1 MSEYDNRKKELKNAV
16 FWVIFAFFL
25 LKRLPISGLTLH
37 CQNYYVFLKKIEFYS
52 CSLVRNTA
60 NTSNRE
66 EQGNTHADMP
76 FCGVFHCIIPVTMRV
91 YGALPF
97 YSPLAMLFPNWE
109 KILGRGSFRL
119 SLCWALS
126 GSLGLRQVDLR
137 PFSIS

>member
-1 MSEYDNRKKELKNAV
+1 M
-16 FWVIFAFFL
+16 IFANFL
-25 LKRLPISGLTLH
+25 AKVAPVSGLTLH
-37 CQNYYVFLKKIEFYS
+37 CQNYYVFLKKIEFCS

-60 NTSNRE
+60 KTSNRE
-66 EQGNTHADMP
+66 EQGNAHADMP
-76 FCGVFHCIIPVTMRV
+76 FCVVFHCIIPVAMRV

-97 YSPLAMLFPNWE
+97 YSPLA

-126 GSLGLRQVDLR
+126 GSLGLRRVDLR

>member
-1 MSEYDNRKKELKNAV
+1 MSEYDNMRKCENLC
-16 FWVIFAFFL
+16 FRVIFANFGA
-25 LKRLPISGLTLH
+25 KVVPVSGLALH
-37 CQNYYVFLKKIEFYS
+37 CQNYYVFLKKIEFCS

-66 EQGNTHADMP
+66 EQGNAHADMP
-76 FCGVFHCIIPVTMRV
+76 FCGVFHCIIPVAMRV